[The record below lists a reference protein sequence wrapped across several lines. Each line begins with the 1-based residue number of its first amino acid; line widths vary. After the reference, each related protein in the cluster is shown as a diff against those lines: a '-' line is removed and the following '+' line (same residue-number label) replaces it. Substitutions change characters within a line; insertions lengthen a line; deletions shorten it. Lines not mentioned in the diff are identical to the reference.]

1 MGPSS
6 AGAAAVGASML
17 PKPSSASQ
25 GLCELPPDD
34 YAAAY
39 VLRVTANA
47 DSLAEPSTP
56 GPQHRLATY
65 GTLGPGRP
73 NHPSALELE
82 GAVVARLRAWAA
94 CRCWLG
100 ADLGSPPSCS
110 ILRERTST
118 SRCSSLSDLLDHWD
132 RLDRLEGAGH
142 ARVVATCASMT
153 VCWEV
158 QRMASQA
165 GSEQNRRGDTHPTT
179 VPHRIGASPNALT
192 WLGRPIPERLSC
204 STPNALPRR
213 RLVGGPDGHLRC
225 R

>member
-82 GAVVARLRAWAA
+82 GAVVARLRALGGSVAA
-94 CRCWLG
+94 GWG
-100 ADLGSPPSCS
+100 ADLGSPAIVLDP
-110 ILRERTST
+110 EGTHVHVEVVE
-118 SRCSSLSDLLDHWD
+118 SL
-132 RLDRLEGAGH
+132 
-142 ARVVATCASMT
+142 
-153 VCWEV
+153 
-158 QRMASQA
+158 
-165 GSEQNRRGDTHPTT
+165 
-179 VPHRIGASPNALT
+179 
-192 WLGRPIPERLSC
+192 
-204 STPNALPRR
+204 
-213 RLVGGPDGHLRC
+213 
-225 R
+225 